1 MGLFGKNKVNKQK
14 ELELQKKE
22 EALNYKAELLDVQE
36 SNLEIAK
43 HEFEE
48 TKKQI
53 SEKLNSREKY
63 IDDKEIELLG
73 IYSRVLYGTKAFVQ
87 CNE

>member
-1 MGLFGKNKVNKQK
+1 MGFFGKNKVNKQK

-48 TKKQI
+48 TKKTNLRKI
-53 SEKLNSREKY
+53 KLKRKVY
-63 IDDKEIELLG
+63 
-73 IYSRVLYGTKAFVQ
+73 
-87 CNE
+87 